1 MRIRLLAVLSYFV
14 LAFTTPGAAAEGA
27 LSVTREAELQVA
39 PGELW
44 GVIGG
49 FGALH
54 QWHPAIAALEL
65 TGDGT
70 QPGDKRVLTLG
81 DGAQVFETL
90 EAYDAAGMRYSYTI
104 TESPL
109 PVANYHSTVSVVPA
123 AGGRS
128 KVSWTS
134 TFDADG
140 ASPEDAIGAVAGVYE
155 AGLDALQSRY
165 NSQ

>member
-1 MRIRLLAVLSYFV
+1 
-14 LAFTTPGAAAEGA
+14 
-27 LSVTREAELQVA
+27 
-39 PGELW
+39 
-44 GVIGG
+44 
-49 FGALH
+49 
-54 QWHPAIAALEL
+54 
-65 TGDGT
+65 
-70 QPGDKRVLTLG
+70 
-81 DGAQVFETL
+81 
-90 EAYDAAGMRYSYTI
+90 
-104 TESPL
+104 
-109 PVANYHSTVSVVPA
+109 VSVVPA